1 MLPSRQSPAFSEEGA
16 HVVDPAERSGCAEV
30 HVPER
35 AHEIDWRRGH
45 HIGIGNS
52 QVGVSRRDPVIHIV
66 DRDGEIEVLRALTR
80 LWLVNRRVWKSGWW
94 FGPTGS
100 VAHDEADI
108 DEYVARFG
116 ELLDELTRPTK

>member
-16 HVVDPAERSGCAEV
+16 HVVDPAGRPGCAEV

-35 AHEIDWRRGH
+35 
-45 HIGIGNS
+45 
-52 QVGVSRRDPVIHIV
+52 
-66 DRDGEIEVLRALTR
+66 
-80 LWLVNRRVWKSGWW
+80 
-94 FGPTGS
+94 
-100 VAHDEADI
+100 AHDEADI